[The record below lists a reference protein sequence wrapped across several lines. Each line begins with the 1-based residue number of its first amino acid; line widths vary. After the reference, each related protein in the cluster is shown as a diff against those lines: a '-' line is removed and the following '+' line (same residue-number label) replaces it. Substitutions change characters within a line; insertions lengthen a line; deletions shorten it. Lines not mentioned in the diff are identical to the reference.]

1 MLAQKLHADGA
12 GQPRQLVLLSP
23 FLDGSMSNSGY
34 APIEN
39 NDPSLSIE
47 IGKMAGK
54 LWAGDLD
61 VKDPRVSPIYGSRHF
76 AGLYRIQGSY

>member
-39 NDPSLSIE
+39 NAP
-47 IGKMAGK
+47 
-54 LWAGDLD
+54 
-61 VKDPRVSPIYGSRHF
+61 PP
-76 AGLYRIQGSY
+76 